1 MDLKQL
7 LNETLPKDISFS
19 EREQQLVRER
29 VRKKKT
35 TATLKFLPLAALLFI
50 GVIGYALFTSF
61 TNSTTS
67 PLTSHEEVA
76 VPDMYRSALY
86 DSVYIPETNE
96 LILPKEDGAYS
107 YSIDEKFIE
116 KIASF
121 SSPSGQFN
129 FVAND
134 KWFVWGDFDN
144 EDYTLNILNRNNK
157 ELTVIP
163 SINPVELT
171 LEGNSLFYSN
181 FYTIEHHYYVM
192 DLKSQKSENI
202 LLHTSQEFDSMRGHA
217 QDGKAAIMEVFEGI
231 ATVSIYDT
239 LTGKLIQQQS
249 NLPYTSLYN
258 MYVVEDRVYFDF
270 ATEEG
275 RLELGYMDIQS
286 GAFQMIET
294 PEYSYSAIHG
304 NYLALS
310 VVDRWGED
318 TDDVELYKIENNK
331 AVPFSDFPKVKGRL
345 VTPQFAPDGT
355 LQMVEESYFD
365 GGPTI
370 HLIKP

>member
-61 TNSTTS
+61 TESTAS
-67 PLTSHEEVA
+67 PFTSHEEVI
-76 VPDMYRSALY
+76 VPDTYQSALHW
-86 DSVYIPETNE
+86 SVYVPETHE
-96 LILPKEDGAYS
+96 LIFVKEDGAYS
-107 YSIDEKFIE
+107 YAIGDRLTE

-121 SSPSGQFN
+121 ADPGAHYSY
-129 FVAND
+129 VANE
-134 KWFVWGDFDN
+134 KWLVWGDFDN
-144 EDYTLNILNRNNK
+144 EDYTLNILNRKSK

-163 SINPVELT
+163 SINPIELT
-171 LEGNSLFYSN
+171 LEDDSLFYAN
-181 FYTIEHHYYVM
+181 FYTNDHSHYVM
-192 DLKSQKSENI
+192 DLTTQIPK
-202 LLHTSQEFDSMRGHA
+202 LLHTNDKRTTRGAYQNHR
-217 QDGKAAIMEVFEGI
+217 AAILNSFEGSS
-231 ATVSIYDT
+231 TLFVYDT

-270 ATEEG
+270 ATENG

-318 TDDVELYKIENNK
+318 TDDVELFTIENNK

-355 LQMVEESYFD
+355 LQMVEENYFD